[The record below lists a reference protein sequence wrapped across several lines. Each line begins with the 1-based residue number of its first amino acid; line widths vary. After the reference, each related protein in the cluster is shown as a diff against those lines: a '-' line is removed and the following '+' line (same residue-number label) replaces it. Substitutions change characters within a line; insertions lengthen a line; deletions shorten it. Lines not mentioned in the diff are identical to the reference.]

1 MTRILVT
8 GATGG
13 LGRNAVRA
21 LLADGCR
28 VRATGRDRAA
38 GAQLAAAGA
47 DFVPLDLAHADAA
60 ALAPLLDG
68 VDVVW
73 HCAALA
79 SPWGPRAD
87 FVRANVD
94 ATHALVGAAAAAG
107 VARFVYVSTPAV
119 YFDFR
124 HRYDVREDAL
134 AARPVNHYAATKL
147 EAEEIVRAAGAA
159 SAMRCA
165 ILRPRAIFGPHDRVL
180 LPRLLDLHRKFGGTL
195 PLPRGGRTVLD
206 ITYVDN
212 VVHALRCAGSA
223 ALPAG
228 TPVYNVSNGDPVEL
242 RDVVVRL
249 FGALGRRHRIADVP
263 YPLMACAAR
272 VAEGIAAVRRKEPSL
287 TTYGIGALAFDM
299 TLDIG
304 RARGELSYAPPVG
317 VVAGIQRTAAWLKE
331 YHG

>member
-1 MTRILVT
+1 MTRYLVT

-13 LGRNAVRA
+13 LGRNAVEA
-21 LLADGCR
+21 LLAAGNR

-38 GAQLAAAGA
+38 GTGLAGA
-47 DFVPLDLAHADAA
+47 GAEFVPLDLAHADSA

-68 VDVVW
+68 VDIVW
-73 HCAALA
+73 HCAALT

-94 ATHALVGAAAAAG
+94 ATRTLAAAAAAAG
-107 VARFVYVSTPAV
+107 AARFIYVSTPAV

-124 HRYDVREDAL
+124 HRYDVREEDL
-134 AARPVNHYAATKL
+134 AATPVNHYAATKL
-147 EAEEIVRAAGAA
+147 QAESFVRAAGTV

-180 LPRLLDLHRKFGGTL
+180 MPRLLDLHRRFCGTL

-212 VVHALRCAGSA
+212 VVHALQCASDA
-223 ALPAG
+223 RLPAG
-228 TPVYNVSNGDPVEL
+228 APVYNISNGDPVEL

-263 YPLMACAAR
+263 YPLMACAAH
-272 VAEGIAAVRRKEPSL
+272 VAERLAAVRRKAPPL

-304 RARGELSYAPPVG
+304 RARAELGYAPPVG
-317 VVAGIQRTAAWLKE
+317 VVAGVQRTAAWLRRSP
-331 YHG
+331 G

>member
-1 MTRILVT
+1 MTRYLVT

-13 LGRNAVRA
+13 LGRNAVQT
-21 LLADGCR
+21 LLAAGCR

-38 GAQLAAAGA
+38 GSMLAGA
-47 DFVPLDLAHADAA
+47 GAEFVPLDLAQADAA

-94 ATHALVGAAAAAG
+94 ATRALVAASAAAG
-107 VARFVYVSTPAV
+107 VARFIYVSTPAV

-124 HRYDVREDAL
+124 HRYDVREEAL
-134 AARPVNHYAATKL
+134 AAAPVNHYAATKL
-147 EAEEIVRAAGAA
+147 QAESFVRAAGTIT
-159 SAMRCA
+159 AMRCA

-180 LPRLLDLHRKFGGTL
+180 VPRLLDLHRKFGGTL

-212 VVHALRCAGSA
+212 VVHALQCASDA
-223 ALPAG
+223 RLPAG
-228 TPVYNVSNGDPVEL
+228 APVYNVSNGDPIEL

-263 YPLMACAAR
+263 YPVMAGAAR
-272 VAEGIAAVRRKEPSL
+272 VAERLAAVRRKEPSL
-287 TTYGIGALAFDM
+287 TTYGIGAMAFDM

-304 RARGELSYAPPVG
+304 RARAELGYAPQVG
-317 VVAGIQRTAAWLKE
+317 VVAGVQRTAAWLRE
-331 YHG
+331 HHG